1 MTAVVAAPAGTVQC
15 AFVEAN
21 TIGPRRSSTAGR
33 LLFSRSEVKRP
44 EELITLLV

>member
-1 MTAVVAAPAGTVQC
+1 MATPAGTVQS

-21 TIGPRRSSTAGR
+21 TIGSRRSTTAGR
-33 LLFSRSEVKRP
+33 LLFSRSKVKGA